1 MHAPVRTMKWAGSL
15 CENFSDPQIRATP
28 KAHALCLSSAP
39 VFGLAFFTSWAAHRQ
54 PVACTPPACGL
65 HTHLFQCSALPCG
78 LQTVSLW
85 PAHRQP
91 ETCTPP
97 ACGIF
102 FCKSRA
108 AHRQPVACTPSACL
122 HTVSLRPAHRQPVA
136 FPFASLGLHTVS
148 LWPAHRQPVACTS
161 ATAPSGI
168 HGADAEGPNTQA

>member
-1 MHAPVRTMKWAGSL
+1 MCMPLFEQWSGPAACVKISVILKSELHRKHMHFVCPL
-15 CENFSDPQIRATP
+15 HP
-28 KAHALCLSSAP
+28 CLGWR
-39 VFGLAFFTSWAAHRQ
+39 FLRL
-54 PVACTPPACGL
+54 GL
-65 HTHLFQCSALPCG
+65 H
-78 LQTVSLW
+78 TVSLW

-91 ETCTPP
+91 
-97 ACGIF
+97 
-102 FCKSRA
+102 
-108 AHRQPVACTPSACL
+108 VACIPIYFSVLPCPVGCKPSACGL